1 VSGGTRPQRRSPRHD
16 YRRDSRRSTAE
27 CAVPACFSDTHEQT
41 PATTVDAGVDAV
53 VCLTGTRPVDAYDRQ
68 HANER

>member
-1 VSGGTRPQRRSPRHD
+1 VIGGTHPQRRSPRHD
-16 YRRDSRRSTAE
+16 YRQDSRRSTAA
-27 CAVPACFSDTHEQT
+27 CAVPACFSDTHGQT

-53 VCLTGTRPVDAYDRQ
+53 MFLTGTRPVDAYDRQ

>member
-1 VSGGTRPQRRSPRHD
+1 MIGGTRTQRQSPRHD
-16 YRRDSRRSTAE
+16 YRRDSRRSTAAF
-27 CAVPACFSDTHEQT
+27 AVPACFSDTHGQT

-68 HANER
+68 HADER